1 MARKI
6 SIGRQDYATMREK
19 NCFFIDKTRFIQEW
33 WEADDD
39 ITLITRPRRFGK
51 TLNMSMLN
59 CFFSNR
65 YADRNDLF
73 EGLYIWENE
82 QYRDLQG
89 TYPVIFLS
97 FASVKAD
104 NVMNAKKQIKAQIT
118 EIYHKYESV
127 WKNDN
132 LNEKEKEYCW
142 NLGMNSDDAEIALS
156 IRNLCDYLMRFY
168 GKKTI
173 LLLDE
178 YDTPLQEAYEYG
190 YWEELTSFIRNF
202 FNATFKTNP
211 YLERAVMTGI
221 TRISKESVFSDL
233 NNLRVVT
240 TTSSE
245 YAEDFGFTQEEV
257 YLALEEMGL
266 IEWEE
271 TVKQWYDGFTF
282 GNRKDIY
289 NPWSITNF
297 LKEKKVCPY
306 WASTSSN
313 KLVSHLLQRSSIEV
327 KECMEKLLHRERII
341 VTFDEQIVFD
351 QLDQQEGA
359 IWSLLVA
366 SGYLKVEKI
375 EYRGEIMEPWYHLSI
390 TNRETEGMFQTMFR
404 EWFGQTNTNYNR
416 FVQVLLQGDLE
427 AMNVYMNDIAIS
439 TFSYFDVGGSDGRRM
454 QPEKFYHG
462 FVLGLLAELREEYE
476 LRSNQESGFGRY
488 DVMLLPKESGKNAI
502 IIEFKVQRPETESSL
517 EATVKAALQQIHSKK
532 YKAQLHALG
541 YDDRDIKCYGFAFQG
556 KKVLIGEAEEKN
568 F

>member
-59 CFFSNR
+59 CFFSNC

-73 EGLYIWENE
+73 EGLYIWEDK

-104 NVMNAKKQIKAQIT
+104 NASGAKKQIKAQIA
-118 EIYHKYESV
+118 EIYHKYENV
-127 WKNDN
+127 WSTDY
-132 LNEKEKEYCW
+132 LSDKEKYFCR
-142 NLGMNSDDAEIALS
+142 NLGMDSSDAEIVIS
-156 IRNLCDYLMRFY
+156 IRNLCDYFKRFY

-190 YWEELTSFIRNF
+190 YWEEFIAFIRNF
-202 FNATFKTNP
+202 FNAAFKTNP

-257 YLALEEMGL
+257 RLSLEEMGL

-297 LKEKKVCPY
+297 LKEKKVRPY

-327 KECMEKLLHRERII
+327 KECMEKLLHREQII
-341 VTFDEQIVFD
+341 VTFDEQIVLN
-351 QLDQQEGA
+351 QLDQQEGS

-366 SGYLKVEKI
+366 SGYLKVDEI
-375 EYRGEIMEPWYHLSI
+375 EYRGEVMEPWYHLSI
-390 TNRETEGMFQTMFR
+390 TNRETEGMFHAMFR
-404 EWFGQTNTNYNR
+404 EWFGQTNTNYNG
-416 FVQVLLQGDLE
+416 FVQALLQGDLE

-439 TFSYFDVGGSDGRRM
+439 TFSYFDVGGSEGRRI

-462 FVLGLLAELREEYE
+462 FVLGLLAELRDDYE
-476 LRSNQESGFGRY
+476 LRSNRESGFGRY
-488 DVMLLPKESGKNAI
+488 DVMLLPKEQGKNAI
-502 IIEFKVQRPETESSL
+502 IMEFKVRRTETEPSL
-517 EATVKAALQQIHSKK
+517 EATVEAALQQIRSKG
-532 YKAQLHALG
+532 YDAELYALG
-541 YDDRDIKCYGFAFQG
+541 YADAQIRRYGFAFEG
-556 KKVLIGEAEEKN
+556 KKVLIGE
-568 F
+568 